1 MQIGSRQSKEI
12 GEREQSTS
20 KQTCTDQRKCQ
31 GVQHKGW
38 GKRNTE
44 KALQRNAVVVSDD
57 AVVVSDDGFLNRAL
71 ALQTLLIQP
80 CCQQACPATLLT
92 LQHPDYSP
100 LTALSSHGQT
110 QADTDFDIIHF
121 LSHTSLSFSYTSI
134 VNHVRETFLIS
145 SPPHNLIKISL

>member
-1 MQIGSRQSKEI
+1 MHQNRHAQTRGSVKGFNIRDGGREI
-12 GEREQSTS
+12 Q
-20 KQTCTDQRKCQ
+20 KK
-31 GVQHKGW
+31 
-38 GKRNTE
+38 
-44 KALQRNAVVVSDD
+44 KALQRNTVVVSDD

-71 ALQTLLIQP
+71 ALQALLILP

-100 LTALSSHGQT
+100 LTALSSRGQT

-134 VNHVRETFLIS
+134 VNHDRETFFNKFITSQPYRNKSVTLQAVC
-145 SPPHNLIKISL
+145 